1 MKEEDYI
8 KVSPEFAVQA
18 KKFKLPRYA
27 LQKGGDIG
35 YARDVQPGDKN
46 TLYLIKRDWLKM
58 LDILINEKPVRCSR
72 ELLVAMKAEAKY
84 EASIAKKEKDK
95 TAFVSSIAKKLACFL
110 EAAENHNL
118 SHLFKG
124 NAVKRELPDFLSV
137 DEKEKLTKMY
147 RFPAK
152 EQTVVADRSIRYQE
166 AAVR

>member
-1 MKEEDYI
+1 M
-8 KVSPEFAVQA
+8 VQA

-46 TLYLIKRDWLKM
+46 TLYLMKRDWLKM

-95 TAFVSSIAKKLACFL
+95 TAFVSIAKKLACFL

-118 SHLFKG
+118 SHLYKG